1 MNTQKELLLIKTSQ
15 PSLGVDA
22 SKRYLYLDLD
32 VPITEYNERA
42 IVTPNSHFEI
52 CNGKHKY
59 IRIKSLSTNKCIY
72 RLCCAESAQQFT
84 NDYIALT
91 IGSIAKLGVKK
102 ELQDKSPLVEITRS
116 WWLPFFWYHSFHATR
131 ISMRLGILSI
141 VLGLIGI
148 FISIL
153 SLI

>member
-32 VPITEYNERA
+32 VPITEYNERG
-42 IVTPNSHFEI
+42 IVTPNSHNEI
-52 CNGKHKY
+52 CKGKSKY
-59 IRIKSLSTNKCIY
+59 IKIKSLSTNKCIY
-72 RLCCAESAQQFT
+72 RLCCAESAQEFT

-102 ELQDKSPLVEITRS
+102 ELQNKSTFVEISMS
-116 WWLPFFWYHSFHATR
+116 WWLPFFWYHPFHATR

-141 VLGLIGI
+141 VLGLISI